1 MSAQLLDLLTEQSE
15 QLTSD
20 EQLTLAMRL
29 IDRVRQGTHAQPGSQ
44 KRKWRDIQG
53 SLPHPLT
60 GEDAQAWVTRTR
72 REGDQRRD
80 VQ

>member
-1 MSAQLLDLLTEQSE
+1 MAAQLLDLLTEQSQ
-15 QLTSD
+15 QLTDD

-29 IDRVRQGTHAQPGSQ
+29 IERVRQGTGAQPKSQ
-44 KRKWRDIQG
+44 KLKWRDLRG
-53 SLPHPLT
+53 ALPYPAA

-80 VQ
+80 IQ